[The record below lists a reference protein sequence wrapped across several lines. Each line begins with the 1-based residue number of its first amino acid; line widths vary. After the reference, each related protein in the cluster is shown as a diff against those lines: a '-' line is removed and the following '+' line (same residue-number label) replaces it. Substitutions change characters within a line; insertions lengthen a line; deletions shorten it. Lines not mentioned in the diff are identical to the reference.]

1 MAQRGKLAAF
11 LHSFAGRII
20 LGGVIIHLLLIPF
33 LFSGVLFIVAEG
45 YKEQFI
51 NYVRHDAR
59 QLAERLAEQ
68 ADAEQIRTQLDEAVF
83 SGRLAYAEV
92 ILETGGKIASVAN
105 KNVNEAF
112 DEDFYFGEHANTVYF
127 IGVPFHNPSMRSTAT
142 LRVGYDETATRAQIY
157 QAYQRGVLL
166 AIGYVT
172 LSLLLV
178 AVITPQL
185 TRPLRQ
191 LRDAARRIAANDTV
205 GHLRVRSSIYEIAG
219 LAEDLE
225 RMREKLV
232 NNAEAVAVRER
243 RIRAIM
249 DNMVDGIVTIDVR
262 GNIESMN
269 HAAEQIFGYSQAE
282 IAGENLNL
290 LLGQAYA
297 CPVVGREE
305 GEPAASIDEITRLA
319 AHETVGRHKDGHSF
333 PMEMAVS
340 ELPRSEGMLYIGI
353 MRDITE
359 RKQAEAELKALQE
372 DLERRVIKRTR
383 ELASLN
389 RELEHQALHDGLTE
403 LPNRLLLQD
412 RLRHAILTAQR
423 KAAPLALLITD
434 LDRFKEIND
443 TLGHHYGDLVL
454 QQVAQRMRGALR
466 ESDTIARLGGDEFA
480 VLLPGI
486 ENEADAVAAARKLIT
501 ALEQPILLEE
511 QSFHVGASV
520 GIALYPEHG
529 EDGATLMRHAD
540 VAMYVAKRSS
550 AGFALYDPKEDQH
563 SVSRL
568 SLVGELRHAIEYKQL
583 VLFYQPKINLKTGL
597 VSAVE
602 AVVRWDHPQRGL
614 LLPDEFI
621 PLAEHTGLIRPLT
634 FFVLDEALHQLH
646 LWQKAGLHLRMAI
659 NLSAR
664 HLQDEQL
671 AGKIAASMQQWGVAP
686 QLLEFEITESAI
698 MANPLRAMDTLT
710 QLDVMGVGLAID
722 DFGTGYSS
730 LIYLKQLPVDEIKID
745 KSFVIDMLDNNED
758 MVIVRSTVDLA
769 HNMGRRVVAEG
780 VENQAVLNTLIE
792 MGCDMAQGYYISRP
806 LTATALGRWLKESGW
821 RLSEPTPPRATIIP
835 N

>member
-1 MAQRGKLAAF
+1 MARQHRLKSLVQ
-11 LHSFAGRII
+11 SFAGRII
-20 LGGVIIHLLLIPF
+20 LGGVIIHLVLIPF
-33 LFSGVLFIVAEG
+33 LFSSVLFIVAEG

-51 NYVRHDAR
+51 NYVRHDAL
-59 QLAERLAEQ
+59 QLAERMEEQ
-68 ADAEQIRTQLDEAVF
+68 ESADQIRIHLDEAIF
-83 SGRLAYAEV
+83 SGRANFAEV
-92 ILETGGKIASVAN
+92 IFEDGGEVSSAVRINSPAKF
-105 KNVNEAF
+105 E
-112 DEDFYFGEHANTVYF
+112 EDFNFGEHDNNTYF
-127 IGVPFHNPSMRSTAT
+127 IAVPFSSKAMHAAAI
-142 LRVGYDETATRAQIY
+142 LRVGYDETATQDQIHE
-157 QAYQRGVLL
+157 AYQRGVLL
-166 AIGYVT
+166 AIGYI
-172 LSLLLV
+172 LFSLLLV
-178 AVITPQL
+178 AVVVPQL

-191 LRDAARRIAANDTV
+191 LRDAAQRIANNDEV
-205 GHLRVRSSIYEIAG
+205 EHLHVHSSIHEIAD
-219 LAEDLE
+219 LADDLE
-225 RMREKLV
+225 RMRQKLV
-232 NNAEAVAVRER
+232 SNAEAVAVREQ

-249 DNMVDGIVTIDVR
+249 DNVVDGIVTIDAR
-262 GNIESMN
+262 GNVESMN
-269 HAAEQIFGYSQAE
+269 HAAQKIFGYGQGE
-282 IAGENLNL
+282 IAGENFNILLN
-290 LLGQAYA
+290 QAYA
-297 CPVVGREE
+297 CDVGEQAATHAAPS
-305 GEPAASIDEITRLA
+305 GNIASIT
-319 AHETVGRHKDGHSF
+319 AHETVGRHKDGHTF
-333 PMEMAVS
+333 PMEMAIS
-340 ELPRSEGMLYIGI
+340 ELSRTEGMLYIGI

-412 RLRHAILTAQR
+412 RLRQAILTAQR
-423 KAAPLALLITD
+423 KRAPLALLITD

-454 QQVAQRMRGALR
+454 QQVAERMRGALR

-486 ENEADAVAAARKLIT
+486 LNEEDAIGAARKLVS
-501 ALEQPILLEE
+501 ALEQPIMLDE
-511 QSFHVGASV
+511 QSFQIGASV
-520 GIALYPEHG
+520 GIALYPDHG

-550 AGFALYDPKEDQH
+550 AGFALYDAKEDQH
-563 SVSRL
+563 SLSRL
-568 SLVGELRHAIEYKQL
+568 SLAGELRHAIEFKQL
-583 VLFYQPKINLKTGL
+583 VLFYQPKIDLKTGM
-597 VSAVE
+597 VTAVE

-634 FFVLDEALHQLH
+634 FFVLDEALHQIH
-646 LWQKAGLHLRMAI
+646 LWQKADIELRMAI

-671 AGKIAASMQQWGVAP
+671 AGKIAASMQQWGVAADK
-686 QLLEFEITESAI
+686 LEFEITESAI
-698 MANPLRAMDTLT
+698 MANPLRAMDTLV
-710 QLDVMGVGLAID
+710 QLDIMGVGLSID

-730 LIYLKQLPVDEIKID
+730 LVYLKQLPVDEIKID

-780 VENQAVLNTLIE
+780 VETLEVLNTLIE

-806 LTATALGRWLKESGW
+806 LTAAVLTRWLRESSW
-821 RLSEPTPPRATIIP
+821 RPKLSKTSQQA
-835 N
+835 